1 MNKKRLL
8 LLLATVLLII
18 GLTACERPASQA
30 PQSAASPTVPEGG
43 FPLPGVTDDVMGQ
56 LESFATQTAIALTGG
71 TPPAAPLPA
80 TTAAETTPEAPAEG
94 APTAETPAAAAPTTA
109 PQAVAP
115 TQAPAQAPVVYPT
128 ATPGKPSSWTLKSG
142 EHPYCIARRFD
153 VNPSDLLD
161 ASGLSGGGNYSA
173 GTTLTIPRGGREFP
187 GRRALKDHPDTYT
200 VGARDTIFSIA
211 CDYGDADPYA
221 IAAANGISAPYKLS
235 NGQQLYIP

>member
-1 MNKKRLL
+1 MNKKRSL

-18 GLTACERPASQA
+18 GLAACERPASQA

-56 LESFATQTAIALTGG
+56 LESFATQTAIALSGG
-71 TPPAAPLPA
+71 TPPAAAPA
-80 TTAAETTPEAPAEG
+80 PSTAAETTPVAPAEG
-94 APTAETPAAAAPTTA
+94 APTAEAPAAAEPTTA
-109 PQAVAP
+109 PQAAAP
-115 TQAPAQAPVVYPT
+115 TQAPPQAPIAYPT

-153 VNPSDLLD
+153 VNPADLLD

-173 GTTLTIPRGGREFP
+173 GTVLTIPKGGREFP
-187 GRRALKDHPDTYT
+187 GKRSLKDHPDTYT
-200 VGARDTIFSIA
+200 VGSRDTIFSIA

-221 IAAANGISAPYKLS
+221 IAAANGLSAPYKLT
-235 NGQQLYIP
+235 NGQKLYIP